1 MNPAWNARSKDFND
15 NAFRFKFHFA
25 PLVFIH
31 LHGNVA
37 VGHPEIFS
45 TCVRGRAGG
54 TGAQY
59 INFLHPLNESR
70 GFATWFLQIATPKV
84 IKKCAGAFSSS
95 RETFFFRNLK
105 NDRMSF
111 LGRCNVETVS
121 RPASRASPAQKSQGL
136 RVVCSKNFSRP
147 TFFFVFSAT

>member
-37 VGHPEIFS
+37 VGHPKISS
-45 TCVRGRAGG
+45 TYIAGKIGG

-59 INFLHPLNESR
+59 IFCSQLILIWSLKFSWQLGVYIVKIMN
-70 GFATWFLQIATPKV
+70 V
-84 IKKCAGAFSSS
+84 MAGDLVDF
-95 RETFFFRNLK
+95 ETLYRI
-105 NDRMSF
+105 M
-111 LGRCNVETVS
+111 
-121 RPASRASPAQKSQGL
+121 
-136 RVVCSKNFSRP
+136 
-147 TFFFVFSAT
+147 